1 MRLVL
6 LVLGA
11 MVAAAAGFVWRTR
24 HGAEV
29 WHSLEADVT
38 EGP

>member
-11 MVAAAAGFVWRTR
+11 MVAIAAGFVWRTR

-29 WHSLEADVT
+29 WHSIESDTT